1 MPSAQ
6 FGSVNCFKS
15 TMLNAISC
23 CHLHKSVNKEQ
34 KYLCSLKS
42 WLKREQGSV
51 KETHSRR
58 VSEISNLPFLISIR
72 SRVDS
77 GQEACTS
84 LKQSFF
90 SWERRGGLS
99 FPGMSPR
106 FGSLEPRLQS
116 FCVFPATRVFSP
128 PFAGVY
134 MSDLF
139 SSNFS
144 PCLSHLRPP
153 PPVVP
158 PLSLTPHVTLA
169 QHLGSWTERL
179 LNSLTAQFVNAA
191 PGYFRPLG

>member
-1 MPSAQ
+1 MWAGQWHHNLLFPIRLNKRFYFLPSAQ

-34 KYLCSLKS
+34 KYLCSLKT

-144 PCLSHLRPP
+144 PCLSHLRS
-153 PPVVP
+153 P
-158 PLSLTPHVTLA
+158 PLL
-169 QHLGSWTERL
+169 
-179 LNSLTAQFVNAA
+179 
-191 PGYFRPLG
+191 